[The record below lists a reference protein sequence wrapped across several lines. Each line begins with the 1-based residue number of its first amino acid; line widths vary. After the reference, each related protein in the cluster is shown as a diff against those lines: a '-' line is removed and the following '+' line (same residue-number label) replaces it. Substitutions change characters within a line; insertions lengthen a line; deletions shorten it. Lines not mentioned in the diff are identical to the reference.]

1 MSGPRN
7 VDRGSYW
14 QSVFQKYADSSLSI
28 RQFCQENGISQST
41 FFAWRKK
48 LNKEPSLAN
57 KGRVRTSQG
66 RHGGKS
72 RVKQPAGVNNM
83 SPAARQADQPTANPG
98 MSFVAVKLP
107 AESEPVEVVHP
118 LGYVLRIPS
127 RANLDCLAQ
136 IFQILDQHAAK

>member
-14 QSVFQKYADSSLSI
+14 GSVFQKYADSGLSI

-48 LNKEPSLAN
+48 LNEEPSLAN
-57 KGRVRTSQG
+57 NDRVRTSQVNP
-66 RHGGKS
+66 RGK
-72 RVKQPAGVNNM
+72 RPAKQPAGVNHM
-83 SPAARQADQPTANPG
+83 SPVTRRNDQPTVNPG

-118 LGYVLRIPS
+118 LGYVLRIPG

-136 IFQILDQHAAK
+136 IFQILDRHAAK

>member
-7 VDRGSYW
+7 VDRRSYW

-28 RQFCQENGISQST
+28 RQFCRENGISQST

-57 KGRVRTSQG
+57 NGRVRTSQG
-66 RHGGKS
+66 RHSGKS

-98 MSFVAVKLP
+98 LSFVAVKLP

>member
-7 VDRGSYW
+7 VDRRSYW

-57 KGRVRTSQG
+57 HGRVRTSQG

-98 MSFVAVKLP
+98 LSFVAVKLP
-107 AESEPVEVVHP
+107 AESETVEVVHP
-118 LGYVLRIPS
+118 LGYVLRIPR

>member
-7 VDRGSYW
+7 VDRRSYW

-57 KGRVRTSQG
+57 NGRVRTSQG

-72 RVKQPAGVNNM
+72 RVKQSPRNEEA
-83 SPAARQADQPTANPG
+83 SPAARRDDQPTANPG
-98 MSFVAVKLP
+98 LSFVAVKLP